1 MAVADF
7 CRLEPGIWAV
17 KLTVPPVVAPEAIA
31 AEKVAV
37 LWPAGTVTLP
47 GETVMFAAPP
57 ASTTT
62 GPLYPAARPTAT
74 SIVTVPVGKLDP
86 PEALADSTAS
96 RTLTFT
102 VMEPVMDPEVA
113 VNATVP
119 SGAPAPAA
127 MV

>member
-1 MAVADF
+1 
-7 CRLEPGIWAV
+7 V
-17 KLTVPPVVAPEAIA
+17 KLTVPPVVAPEAIV

-37 LWPAGTVTLP
+37 LWPAGTVTLL
-47 GETVMFAAPP
+47 GETLMFAAALP

-62 GPLYPAARPTAT
+62 GPKYPVARPTAT
-74 SIVTVPVGKLDP
+74 SIETVPVGKLDP